1 MASRFLNE
9 NCPSWFLIKTSSS
22 LTLTGFARVL
32 GTLWEASGVELCVE
46 GFSTLTVREATPG
59 TVFPARCPER
69 HVQRDQT
76 FCLGLRD
83 LEVTSNEAAKQWWE
97 QLRQYLCCQSVAE
110 RTGIWP
116 PSHAL
121 DHGDAG
127 KWHERALIA
136 SRELGIEEEYA
147 AAYLGEPSWI
157 TDPSL
162 RFFDKKGNP
171 INGRAPCP
179 RGCRHT
185 SRRKWPVVRKDC
197 ENRALILELVSCEQ
211 KRRIDLEK
219 YWERARAKGETCCGR
234 MKTCGLR

>member
-1 MASRFLNE
+1 MASRFLEE
-9 NCPSWFLIKTSSS
+9 NCPSWFSIKTSSS
-22 LTLTGFARVL
+22 LILTGTARVL
-32 GTLWEASGVELCVE
+32 GTLWETSGVELCIE
-46 GFSTLTVREATPG
+46 GFSTLTVREAMPG
-59 TVFPARCPER
+59 TVLPARCPER

-76 FCLGLRD
+76 FCLGLHN
-83 LEVTSNEAAKQWWE
+83 LPVISNETAGQWWE
-97 QLRQYLCCQSVAE
+97 QLRQYMCCQSVAE

-127 KWHERALIA
+127 RWHERALIV

-179 RGCRHT
+179 RGCRHK

-197 ENRALILELVSCEQ
+197 KNRALILEIVSCEQ

-219 YWERARAKGETCCGR
+219 YWQHARAIGETCCGR